1 MAEEFSLRQENSI
14 LEREREGSLVPLD
27 LESTLLHTL
36 TVATE
41 SSAGHPGGEEL
52 ERRVLK
58 KKAMW
63 THFSISTPQS
73 LREGSVGKDLPHEH
87 RNSAQL
93 SSPAACKEGQ
103 CEPLI
108 LVLGRQ
114 QEDAWGLLTSQPV

>member
-1 MAEEFSLRQENSI
+1 MAEEFSLLQENSI
-14 LEREREGSLVPLD
+14 LEREGEGSHVPLD

-63 THFSISTPQS
+63 THFSISTP
-73 LREGSVGKDLPHEH
+73 
-87 RNSAQL
+87 
-93 SSPAACKEGQ
+93 
-103 CEPLI
+103 
-108 LVLGRQ
+108 
-114 QEDAWGLLTSQPV
+114 